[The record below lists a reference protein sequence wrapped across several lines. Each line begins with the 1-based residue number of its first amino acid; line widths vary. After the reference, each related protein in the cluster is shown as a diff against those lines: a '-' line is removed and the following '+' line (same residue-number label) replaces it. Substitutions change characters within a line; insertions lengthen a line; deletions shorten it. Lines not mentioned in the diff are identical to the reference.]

1 MWPSGQ
7 KSSEPWS
14 SRSITAIR
22 TMGHWGYQHSCSH
35 RSHSHRRHRVLEQ
48 EAIRKP
54 CVPRAIRAIA
64 ATGSMAIRT
73 TDSQGHQSQ
82 RFHDQHSY
90 GGPGHNVIRAIAAKD
105 PVAIRDMVSQGH
117 HNHRFVGQETM
128 MRTMGNQNHCT
139 HGVPGPI
146 GLWGPN
152 AIAATGLWGHQSHR
166 SHGYRV
172 TEAMVS

>member
-1 MWPSGQ
+1 
-7 KSSEPWS
+7 
-14 SRSITAIR
+14 
-22 TMGHWGYQHSCSH
+22 MGHWGYQHSCSH
-35 RSHSHRRHRVLEQ
+35 GSHSHRRHRVLEQ

-152 AIAATGLWGHQSHR
+152 AIAATGLWGHR